1 VAIQGWGNDD
11 KFGGR
16 QRILAE
22 EVVER
27 SREAAEQEHLAK
39 EIERA
44 QERDAVERGDAPRRP
59 WWRFWKR

>member
-1 VAIQGWGNDD
+1 VDTSGWGNDD

-27 SREAAEQEHLAK
+27 TGKAAEQEHLVK
-39 EIERA
+39 EVKRA
-44 QERDAVERGDAPRRP
+44 HERDEAERGEVARRP

>member
-1 VAIQGWGNDD
+1 VDTSGWGNDD

-16 QRILAE
+16 QRILAD

-27 SREAAEQEHLAK
+27 NREAAEQEHLAK
-39 EIERA
+39 EVERA
-44 QERDAVERGDAPRRP
+44 HELDAAKRGDAQRRP

>member
-1 VAIQGWGNDD
+1 MGIQGWGNDD

-39 EIERA
+39 EVERA
-44 QERDAVERGDAPRRP
+44 RERDAAERGDAPQRR